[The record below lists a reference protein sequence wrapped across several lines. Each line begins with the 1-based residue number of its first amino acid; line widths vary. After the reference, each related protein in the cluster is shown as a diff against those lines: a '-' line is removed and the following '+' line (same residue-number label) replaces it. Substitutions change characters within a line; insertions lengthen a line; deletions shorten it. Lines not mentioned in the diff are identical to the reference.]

1 MTTADSGAK
10 APNFMKAFAAACALA
25 GAALLLTA
33 CLSTPKT
40 EQAASVGQEEVMNLD
55 DAEAEMVALKT
66 APSGIDRGK
75 AEDLV
80 NRLASMRQAKVLQKY
95 YLIRLYALSGEAYL
109 LSGDPVSAK
118 TMLKD
123 ADDLSGYGSQ
133 SGKADPAPLLR
144 CLSVPD
150 AKKRLSLMES
160 STMPALWRASEGG
173 VPPRLQ
179 CELGL
184 LYLGAG
190 RYAEALS
197 SFDAA
202 LARLPAALRQGYAPS
217 REACAQ
223 ALSAGVSKAN
233 ASYAEARPLTLGLL
247 ARAIWTE
254 APELLPSRA
263 EFATDDNAIIL
274 ALADARLLPI
284 AADRRADRPAQRQDA
299 VLTLFALYVRRSGE
313 KGLDARYTRKY
324 APSAASADKKGKSP
338 VPDLDYDLEIFDE
351 ALALVE
357 REVIDLPD
365 GKNFKPRA
373 ELNGVDF
380 LGMLKRL
387 PPRK

>member
-1 MTTADSGAK
+1 
-10 APNFMKAFAAACALA
+10 MKASNTGARAPKASRALAAACAM
-25 GAALLLTA
+25 AAAVLLLPA

-40 EQAASVGQEEVMNLD
+40 EQAASVGREELMDLD
-55 DAEAEMVALKT
+55 GAEAEIVVLKT

-75 AEDLV
+75 AQDLV
-80 NRLASMRQAKVLQKY
+80 GRLGSMRQAKVLQKA

-123 ADDLSGYGSQ
+123 ADDLSGYGVQ
-133 SGKADPAPLLR
+133 SGRSDPAPLLR
-144 CLSVPD
+144 CLLVSD
-150 AKKRLSLMES
+150 GKKRLAMMES
-160 STMPALWRASEGG
+160 SAMPSLWPASSGG

-184 LYLGAG
+184 LYLSAG

-202 LARLPAALRQGYAPS
+202 LARLPAALRQGYAAS
-217 REACAQ
+217 REACAK
-223 ALSAGVSKAN
+223 ALSAGISKAN

-263 EFATDDNAIIL
+263 EFADDDNAIIL

-284 AADRRADRPAQRQDA
+284 AAERRAGRPALRQDA
-299 VLTLFALYVRRSGE
+299 VLPLFALYVGRSGE
-313 KGLDARYTRKY
+313 KGLDSRYTRKY
-324 APSAASADKKGKSP
+324 APSAASSDKKGRSP

-357 REVIDLPD
+357 REVMDLPD
-365 GKNFKPRA
+365 GKDFMPRA

-380 LGMLKRL
+380 LEMLKRL